1 MMKKLFFSL
10 MATCL
15 LMTVFSCG
23 NGSTATQ
30 QQMDSLQAAYDQR
43 NADYENLNEYLTVIA
58 NGLDSIA
65 VQEGQLFAS
74 SGESPSL
81 SREQIA
87 KNLEAYKKT
96 LASQRQQIA
105 ALEKKLKN
113 SNAATAHLRTIIQ
126 SLNEQIAAKDAEL
139 DQLRKELSNR
149 NVSIEYLMAS
159 MKSLQDKSNRQQ
171 QTITQQESALQAKDD
186 QINEGFVKMG
196 PKSELKKLGLLSGG
210 SLLKKSKVDYD
221 NMDKKLFQRIDIRK
235 TQRIEIPFKKAKILT
250 AVPSDSYSMEQRDD
264 YNYLIITNVE
274 RFWSV
279 SNYLII
285 QTD

>member
-1 MMKKLFFSL
+1 
-10 MATCL
+10 
-15 LMTVFSCG
+15 
-23 NGSTATQ
+23 
-30 QQMDSLQAAYDQR
+30 
-43 NADYENLNEYLTVIA
+43 
-58 NGLDSIA
+58 
-65 VQEGQLFAS
+65 
-74 SGESPSL
+74 
-81 SREQIA
+81 
-87 KNLEAYKKT
+87 
-96 LASQRQQIA
+96 
-105 ALEKKLKN
+105 
-113 SNAATAHLRTIIQ
+113 
-126 SLNEQIAAKDAEL
+126 
-139 DQLRKELSNR
+139 
-149 NVSIEYLMAS
+149 MAS
-159 MKSLQDKSNRQQ
+159 MKSLQDKSDRQQ

>member
-87 KNLEAYKKT
+87 
-96 LASQRQQIA
+96 

-126 SLNEQIAAKDAEL
+126 SLNDQIAAKDAEL

-159 MKSLQDKSNRQQ
+159 MKSLQDKSDRQQ

-235 TQRIEIPFKKAKILT
+235 TKRIEIPFKKAKILT